1 MNENQWIVAKASV
14 AGVRHIQENSAC
26 QDTSD
31 YQFYEKESF
40 GIAIVADGAG
50 YAENSAKGSS
60 LVVQYSKDLF
70 SDMVCKEQWN
80 REMPAAENWQQKAE
94 EILRT
99 VYGRLVE
106 YGIEQNIEIQTL
118 ATTVI
123 VMIITAKGLLVT
135 HIGDGRACYRDD
147 NGNWMACIDPYKGE
161 YANETV
167 FITSDFWKEKEPA
180 PFIGSHVIIGK
191 VTAFSV
197 LSDGMEMVSFRLNEF
212 NSNKE
217 IHESLNEPYTAFFE
231 HNVGVLTTYK
241 QLGLLPDEINDLWA
255 VFLGTGN
262 PAVAI
267 ELDDKSMILGV
278 RIENIDA
285 NVNES

>member
-1 MNENQWIVAKASV
+1 MNESQWIVAKASV
-14 AGVRHIQENSAC
+14 AGVRHMQEKTAC

-31 YQFYEKESF
+31 YQFFEKEAF
-40 GIAIVADGAG
+40 GIAVVADGAG

-70 SDMVCKEQWN
+70 SELVCKEQWN
-80 REMPAAENWQQKAE
+80 QDMPAVENWQKKAE
-94 EILRT
+94 EVFRI
-99 VYGRLVE
+99 VYNRLTE
-106 YGIEQNIEIQTL
+106 YGIEQNIEIHTL

-147 NGNWMACIDPYKGE
+147 CGNWITCFDPYKGE

-180 PFIGSHVIIGK
+180 HFIGSYVIIGQ

-217 IHESLNEPYTAFFE
+217 IHESLNEPYKAFFE
-231 HNVGVLTTYK
+231 HNVTVLTTYK
-241 QLGLLPDEINDLWA
+241 RLGLLPDEINGLWA
-255 VFLGTGN
+255 GFLSTGN
-262 PAVAI
+262 PALTI
-267 ELDDKSMILGV
+267 EPDDKSMILGV
-278 RIENIDA
+278 KMENTDV